1 MDYAKK
7 VNKPALIDFTGWS
20 CVNCRKMEATVWAE
34 TEVLRR
40 LREDYVIIS
49 LYVDDRTALDEAE
62 QYTST
67 FSGKKIN
74 TIGKKWSDLQSSV
87 FKTNSQPFY
96 VIMNG
101 EGERL
106 IPAQAYNLNVQNYIS
121 FLDNGLKAYKK

>member
-1 MDYAKK
+1 
-7 VNKPALIDFTGWS
+7 
-20 CVNCRKMEATVWAE
+20 MEATVWAE